1 MWNIVKKDEGG
12 ALVLAAIAMVV
23 LLGFAA
29 LAIDV
34 GAMLTA
40 RNQLQG
46 AVDAAA
52 LAGASGLIV
61 SQGEATNRA
70 IALAGVNTC
79 INQNV
84 AITAANVTFPTA
96 SRVRVQANRLL
107 DLFFARVL
115 GRNTANITAVAVAE
129 NGALSGSGNIKPWA
143 IPDSNYVLGELII
156 LKAGDPNG
164 GASGTGPSVF
174 YPVDFPPVNKGT
186 PITGATAYEDAI
198 VNGSS
203 MSIDVGDIL
212 KVEPGNMVGPTGQG
226 VDYLISQ
233 DPGASWNPSMNQ
245 VVSTYPGY
253 SSPRIIKIP
262 FYDPCCPPEP
272 GRDTVTIT
280 RLGAFFLEGMQ
291 GRNVYGRF
299 IEEIT
304 SGTFGPGPS
313 GLYGVKLVE

>member
-1 MWNIVKKDEGG
+1 MWNIVKKDEGS
-12 ALVLAAIAMVV
+12 ALVLAAIAMLV

-52 LAGASGLIV
+52 LAGASGLIIN
-61 SQGEATNRA
+61 QGEATNRA
-70 IALAGVNTC
+70 ITFAGLNTC

-96 SRVRVQANRLL
+96 SRVQVQANRLL

-129 NGALSGSGNIKPWA
+129 NGTLASTGNIKPWA
-143 IPDSNYVLGELII
+143 IPDSNYTLGEQII

-164 GASGTGPSVF
+164 EAPGTGPSVF
-174 YPVDFPPVNKGT
+174 YPVCFPPVNKGT
-186 PITGATAYEDAI
+186 PITGASEYEINIID
-198 VNGSS
+198 GSS
-203 MSIDVGDIL
+203 MPIEVGDVL
-212 KVEPGNMVGPTGQG
+212 RTEPGNMVGPTNQA

-233 DPGASWNPSMNQ
+233 DPNAYWNGTEVANSDFAG
-245 VVSTYPGY
+245 S

-262 FYDPCCPPEP
+262 FYDPDYPPGP
-272 GRDTVTIT
+272 GVDTVTVI
-280 RLGAFFLEGMQ
+280 RLGAFFLEDMQ
-291 GRNVYGRF
+291 GRNVTGRF
-299 IEEIT
+299 IKEIT

-313 GLYGVKLVE
+313 DLYGVKLVQ